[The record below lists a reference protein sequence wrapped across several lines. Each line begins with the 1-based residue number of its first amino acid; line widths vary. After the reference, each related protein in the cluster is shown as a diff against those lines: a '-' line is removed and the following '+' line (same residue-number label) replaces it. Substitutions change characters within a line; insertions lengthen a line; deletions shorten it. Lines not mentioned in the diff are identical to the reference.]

1 VLALNDRTSRMKCL
15 AHMMRM
21 DASSSYRSAVKL
33 IGGVQASGQ
42 SSVRVISSEARANIR
57 ECHLANERV

>member
-1 VLALNDRTSRMKCL
+1 MLPLNDRTSRMKCL

-42 SSVRVISSEARANIR
+42 SSVRVILSEA
-57 ECHLANERV
+57 